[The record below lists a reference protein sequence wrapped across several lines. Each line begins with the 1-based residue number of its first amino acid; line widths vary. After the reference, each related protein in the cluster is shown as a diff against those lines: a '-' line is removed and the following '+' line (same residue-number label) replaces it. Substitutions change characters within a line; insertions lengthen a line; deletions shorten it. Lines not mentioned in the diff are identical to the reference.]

1 MMRPFFL
8 MGQYIFFDDFFFFFG
23 DIFFDD
29 PLFVCN
35 IKYQN
40 MHGLKFEVVKIQ
52 KANHHVHVAVT
63 VPTLKKFKTQ
73 KSQNPK
79 VKKY

>member
-1 MMRPFFL
+1 
-8 MGQYIFFDDFFFFFG
+8 
-23 DIFFDD
+23 
-29 PLFVCN
+29 
-35 IKYQN
+35 

-79 VKKY
+79 VKNIKIKIKNQLDKLEN